1 MTSAPSST
9 SNQPPL
15 QVLYLDFDGVL
26 HHDAVFRSPRDGI
39 FISASSAPGRR
50 LFEWTEV
57 LVEAIKPFPELRIV
71 LSTSWVRVLGY
82 TKARS
87 YLPKEL
93 NCRVIGA
100 TYHRRFHRGD
110 AVLGDSSYRPYR
122 GIEVLADVSR
132 RRPWQWVALDDTDE
146 GWPDEHRERVV
157 LCDPNTGLGDTDTRT
172 RLDEVLNKHFRSTT
186 ATPQKASL

>member
-1 MTSAPSST
+1 MRST
-9 SNQPPL
+9 PISRPKHSPA

-26 HHDAVFRSPRDGI
+26 HHEAVFRSPGRGVHID
-39 FISASSAPGRR
+39 SSVAPGRR
-50 LFEWTEV
+50 LFEWTDY
-57 LVEAIKPFPELRIV
+57 LVQAVRPFPQLEIV

-82 TKARS
+82 TKARG

-186 ATPQKASL
+186 ATPQKVPL